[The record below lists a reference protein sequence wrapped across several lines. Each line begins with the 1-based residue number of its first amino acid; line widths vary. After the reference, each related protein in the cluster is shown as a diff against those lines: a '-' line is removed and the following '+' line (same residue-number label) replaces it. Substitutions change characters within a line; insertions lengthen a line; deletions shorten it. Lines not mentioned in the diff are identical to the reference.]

1 MTSPGSTVEAVRRPT
16 IAYQP
21 ALDGVR
27 ALAVL
32 AVLLFHGG
40 ISWLRGGY
48 LGVSV
53 FFTLSGFLITSLL
66 LTEHEH
72 TGRVSAAAF
81 YVRRARR
88 LLPASL
94 ACLAAVC
101 LMAWVGW
108 FRGVA
113 NLRRDVLGSL
123 FQVFNWVK
131 LGAGESY
138 ADLTTLRSGF
148 RKPLDH
154 YWSLAIEEQFYWLW
168 PLSFIGLMAIARRW
182 RLRPIVPIAV
192 LTGLAAIAAP
202 VIASVYGPDAAYW
215 ATPARMCEILAGA
228 LAACWLA
235 GRSIAPKL
243 GAVAPIALC
252 CLAVACA
259 LFPSGSGPAYEGAL
273 PLIAVVSAALIIGLQ
288 VDGPARRLLSVG
300 PLVALGKVSYGVYL
314 YHWPVFVLIDRHGW
328 DLPVGVLLT
337 IKCAITA
344 GAAIVSYFLIER
356 PVRSATWMRPRPTLV
371 AAFAGTAVVV
381 AMTVLVPSVSKY
393 YGVDPEAAE
402 AAAIDTGDVE
412 PLVPL
417 TTIPLTTTTLA
428 ITRTTPPTTTS
439 TTTPI
444 ATTTSALAVPARPV
458 RIVVIG
464 DSTAEATGAGI
475 VEWAA
480 ANPQYAQV
488 ELFTGS
494 GCGLAMGGYL
504 VFHDSERDVDAACGG
519 YVFQAVPERVAALQ
533 PDVVM
538 LMTTSWDVADHRLV
552 AGGPVL
558 SPVDPDVQ
566 RAITD
571 SFRLLTDQLLGLG
584 VARVVWVQQPV
595 PLDSQLTEFDSQG
608 DARRHQVLW
617 DAMEDIADGNPTAV
631 RVVDLAGWVA
641 QAGLSDDAEARPDGV
656 HWTPVAAL
664 QMASEFLAPAL
675 VRAALT

>member
-1 MTSPGSTVEAVRRPT
+1 MTVRRSTVEPVRRPT
-16 IAYQP
+16 ITYQP

-27 ALAVL
+27 ALAVT

-40 ISWLRGGY
+40 VSWLQGGY

-66 LTEHEH
+66 LTEHQN
-72 TGRVSAAAF
+72 TGRVNAAAF

-94 ACLAAVC
+94 ACLVAVC

-113 NLRRDVLGSL
+113 NLRRDVIGSL

-131 LGAGESY
+131 LSADESY
-138 ADLTTLRSGF
+138 ADLTTLQSGF

-168 PLSFIGLMAIARRW
+168 PLSFIGLMVIARRW
-182 RLRPIVPIAV
+182 RLRPIILVAV
-192 LTGLAAIAAP
+192 LTGMATVAAP
-202 VIASVYGPDAAYW
+202 VIAHVYGPDAAYW
-215 ATPARMCEILAGA
+215 ATPARMSEILAGA

-235 GRSIAPKL
+235 GRTVSARL
-243 GAVAPIALC
+243 GALAPIGLT
-252 CLAVACA
+252 CLALACA
-259 LFPSGSGPAYEGAL
+259 TFPSDRGPAYEGAL
-273 PLIAVVSAALIIGLQ
+273 PLIAVASTALIVGLQ
-288 VDGPARRLLSVG
+288 VGGPVRRLLSVR

-328 DLPVGVLLT
+328 DLPVGVLLA

-344 GAAIVSYFLIER
+344 TAAITSYFLIER
-356 PVRSATWMRPRPTLV
+356 PIRTAGWMRPRPTLV
-371 AAFAGTAVVV
+371 AAFAGTAVVL
-381 AMTVLVPSVSKY
+381 AMVVIVPATNKY
-393 YGVDPEAAE
+393 YGVDPAAAE
-402 AAAIDTGDVE
+402 AAAIDTGNVE

-417 TTIPLTTTTLA
+417 TTTTATIVTTILSPQSTA
-428 ITRTTPPTTTS
+428 TSPVVTTTS
-439 TTTPI
+439 T
-444 ATTTSALAVPARPV
+444 LAVPVRPI

-464 DSTAEATGAGI
+464 DSTAEATGAG
-475 VEWAA
+475 VVQWAA
-480 ANPQYAQV
+480 ANPEYAQV
-488 ELFTGS
+488 ELFTGA

-504 VFHDSERDVDAACGG
+504 VFHDSERDVDAACSG
-519 YVFQAVPERVAALQ
+519 YVVRAVPERIAARQ

-552 AGGPVL
+552 PGGPVL
-558 SPVDPDVQ
+558 SPVDPDAR
-566 RAITD
+566 RAIAN
-571 SFRLLTDQLLGLG
+571 SFQLLTDQLLAVG

-595 PLDSQLTEFDSQG
+595 PIAASLTQFDSQG
-608 DARRHQVLW
+608 DAPRHQVLW
-617 DAMEDIADGNPTAV
+617 EVMQRIADANPVAV

-641 QAGLSDDAEARPDGV
+641 SAGLADDTDARPDGV
-656 HWTPVAAL
+656 HWTPGAAL
-664 QMASEFLAPAL
+664 RIANEFLAPAL
-675 VRAALT
+675 VQAALT